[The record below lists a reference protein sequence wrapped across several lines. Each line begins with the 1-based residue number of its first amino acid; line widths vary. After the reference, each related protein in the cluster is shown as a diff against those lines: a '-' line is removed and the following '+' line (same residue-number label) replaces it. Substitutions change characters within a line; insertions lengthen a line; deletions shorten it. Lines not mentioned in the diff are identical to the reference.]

1 MVRMSTS
8 ARPKSDRS
16 HSDLMRRPQQIE
28 LTHGQLIAAIRG
40 AAEIVDEA
48 GVLTPLRLP
57 RWVREQQTDTI
68 IEVMALQAAGVRI
81 VLEGSAPAVEL
92 ELDVERLPR
101 DDRELWPASIV
112 ATVGG
117 VVSDVV
123 QVDDGMH
130 RRVVLDLSASAVPEH
145 GGLIEIWLP
154 HTARVGIRRVSS
166 LAPLAVPNERT
177 QRRWLHHGSSIS
189 HSLEAD
195 GPVTRW
201 TAQVARAHD
210 LCLTDMGFAGEAM
223 LDPFVARVIA
233 ASDAEVITLK
243 LGINIVNA
251 GGMIP
256 RTFGPALHGFL
267 DIVREGHPH
276 TPVVLISPILCP
288 PHELNPGPTSVG
300 DAGLHGRT
308 PDPDEDALDLRRV
321 RRMMADVVRARSASD
336 LNLTY
341 LDGRE
346 LLGAE
351 SREASL
357 LPDLLHPN
365 QAGMDLIAQRFGS
378 LLGSVLAGEANDG

>member
-1 MVRMSTS
+1 
-8 ARPKSDRS
+8 
-16 HSDLMRRPQQIE
+16 MRRPQQIE
-28 LTHGQLIAAIRG
+28 LTHRQLIAAIRG
-40 AAEIVDEA
+40 AAEIVEEA

-68 IEVMALQAAGVRI
+68 IEVMASLAAGVRI
-81 VLEGSAPAVEL
+81 VLEGPAPAVEL

-101 DDRELWPASIV
+101 DDREPWPASIV

-117 VVSDVV
+117 VVLDVV
-123 QVDDGMH
+123 PVDDGMH
-130 RRVVLDLSASAVPEH
+130 RRVVLDLSAGAVPEH
-145 GGLIEIWLP
+145 GGVIEIWLP
-154 HTARVGIRRVSS
+154 HTARVGVRRVSS
-166 LAPLAVPNERT
+166 LAPLSVPNEPA

-210 LCLTDMGFAGEAM
+210 LSLTDMGFAGEAM

-276 TPVVLISPILCP
+276 TPIVLISPILCP

-300 DAGLHGRT
+300 DAGLHGRI
-308 PDPDEDALDLRRV
+308 PDTDEDALDLRRV
-321 RRMMADVVRARSASD
+321 RGMMADLVRARSASD
-336 LNLTY
+336 PYLTY

-346 LLGAE
+346 LLGVE
-351 SREASL
+351 SDEAAF

-365 QAGMDLIAQRFGS
+365 QEGMNLIAERFS
-378 LLGSVLAGEANDG
+378 VLLGPVLTGGD

>member
-1 MVRMSTS
+1 M
-8 ARPKSDRS
+8 
-16 HSDLMRRPQQIE
+16 IE
-28 LTHGQLIAAIRG
+28 LTRGQLLAAIRG
-40 AAEIVDEA
+40 AAEVVDEA
-48 GVLTPLRLP
+48 GMLTPLRLP
-57 RWVREQQTDTI
+57 RWVREQQTDTL
-68 IEVMALQAAGVRI
+68 IEVMASQAAGVRI
-81 VLEGSAPAVEL
+81 VLEGDAPAVEL

-101 DDRELWPASIV
+101 DDREPWPASIV

-123 QVDDGMH
+123 SVGDGMH
-130 RRVVLDLSASAVPEH
+130 RRVVLDLSAGAAPEH

-154 HTARVGIRRVSS
+154 HTARVGIRRVSAA
-166 LAPLAVPNERT
+166 APLSVPSERA

-195 GPVTRW
+195 GPLTRW

-210 LCLTDMGFAGEAM
+210 LSLTDMGFAGEAM

-233 ASDAEVITLK
+233 ASDADVITLK

-276 TPVVLISPILCP
+276 TPIVLISPILCP

-300 DAGLHGRT
+300 DAGLHGRS
-308 PDPDEDALDLRRV
+308 PEPDEDALDLRRV
-321 RRMMADVVRARSASD
+321 RGMMADLAQARSVSD

-346 LLGAE
+346 LLGVE
-351 SREASL
+351 PGEAAL

-365 QAGMDLIAQRFGS
+365 QEGMNLIAERFSALLATVLSDRDESGS
-378 LLGSVLAGEANDG
+378 RGAH